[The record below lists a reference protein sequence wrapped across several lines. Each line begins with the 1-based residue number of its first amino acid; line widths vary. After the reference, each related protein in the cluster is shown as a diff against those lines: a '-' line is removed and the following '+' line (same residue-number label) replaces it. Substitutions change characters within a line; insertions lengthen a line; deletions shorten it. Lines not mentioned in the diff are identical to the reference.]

1 MARGRLG
8 KAVQAID
15 EDLTVNTF
23 RLGIATYL
31 RLFADVLSELLPF
44 DRTIYLDCDVL
55 VNQDLAT
62 LAKTEMTTPLVAAH
76 DDQRYCDDEFRE
88 RLSMP
93 TGLPTSMPVSCS
105 SISMQSG
112 VSDFFEKMRSFAEEH
127 RDICKQ
133 HAQDAQH
140 RFHEPMANA
149 PPEVEC
155 HVQPQRSYSLRRR
168 LHPAFQRWW
177 KLPARRRA
185 AGHRRIL

>member
-93 TGLPTSMPVSCS
+93 TGAPYFNA
-105 SISMQSG
+105 G
-112 VSDFFEKMRSFAEEH
+112 VMLLDLDAIRRERLFRE
-127 RDICKQ
+127 
-133 HAQDAQH
+133 DAQ
-140 RFHEPMANA
+140 F
-149 PPEVEC
+149 C
-155 HVQPQRSYSLRRR
+155 
-168 LHPAFQRWW
+168 
-177 KLPARRRA
+177 RRA
-185 AGHRRIL
+185 PRYLQTTRSRRSTSFS